1 MTLEFMLGDKFKEM
15 LLIKTKNY
23 LPPIEIFRKISGK
36 QIENI
41 NVFLSTEDPDVVNWF
56 VNNSKFSLSYVNYSR
71 NNPHR
76 KQLITAGDSLTL
88 ISLAN
93 LRIRLRTNVRID
105 TFASNWDRL
114 LIDLMQTYAQRSD
127 ALIFEMG
134 VMRALSAEHYNF
146 LKKWG
151 LAERMSYLPK
161 KGAVY
166 EPDDP

>member
-56 VNNSKFSLSYVNYSR
+56 VNNSKFSLSYVNYPR
-71 NNPHR
+71 NNRHR